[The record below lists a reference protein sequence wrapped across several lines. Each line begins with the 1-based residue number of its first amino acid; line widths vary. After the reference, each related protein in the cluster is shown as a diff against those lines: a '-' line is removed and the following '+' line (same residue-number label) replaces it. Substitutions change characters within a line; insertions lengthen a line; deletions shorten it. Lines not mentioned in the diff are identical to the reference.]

1 MFKLSRRAFG
11 LATLASVL
19 PPSAAMAALLP
30 KGKGDHT
37 TLLREALAI
46 AAARGE
52 GLALGAGSFK
62 CANLSLPSGTAITGV
77 PGRTILVA
85 IGSAPIIVIEDA
97 NAISLLGLTFSS
109 TQRVGNLVQALRV
122 KGLVIDACRFLGAA
136 RGLALEACAG
146 RIANCDFSQ
155 QEQGALFSIDATGLL
170 ITGNTISDMGNN
182 GIQIWRS
189 LAGEDGTIISGNRVQ
204 RVAARDGGSGQNGNG
219 ISVFRAGKVVVV
231 NNRVTDC
238 AFSAI
243 RCNSG
248 SSIQIVG
255 NSVARCEEVALYA
268 EFDFR
273 GCVISGN
280 IVEDSAFGISI
291 ANYDVDGRL
300 GVCDGNVI
308 RNLRPGKGDPTAQV
322 GGIHCEADTVISN
335 NVIENARDFGIRLG
349 WGKCRNLTATANL
362 IRGTR
367 HGIEVSAAAGATGI
381 TVANNVVTA
390 EIAIIAMDHQN
401 AVSGDLLNS
410 ASAIP
415 PHVFLSGNRA
425 GT

>member
-1 MFKLSRRAFG
+1 MFKLSRRGFA
-11 LATLASVL
+11 LASLAAVL
-19 PPSAAMAALLP
+19 SPSTAMSALLP
-30 KGKGDHT
+30 NGDGDHSS
-37 TLLREALAI
+37 LLRGALAI

-77 PGRTILVA
+77 PGRTFLEA
-85 IGSAPIIVIEDA
+85 IGSAPIFIIEDA
-97 NAISLLGLTFSS
+97 TAISLHGLTFSS
-109 TQRVGNLVQALRV
+109 TLRAGNLVKALRV
-122 KGLVIDACRFLGAA
+122 KGLAVDACRFYGAA
-136 RGLALEACAG
+136 RGLELEACAG

-155 QEQGALFSIDATGLL
+155 QEQGALFSIDATGLRV
-170 ITGNTISDMGNN
+170 TDNTVSDMANN
-182 GIQIWRS
+182 GIQVWRS
-189 LAGEDGTIISGNRVQ
+189 LAGEDGTIITGNRIE
-204 RVAARDGGSGQNGNG
+204 RIAARDGGTGQNGNG
-219 ISVFRAGKVVVV
+219 ISVFRAGNVVVA

-248 SSIQIVG
+248 SGIQIIG

-273 GCVISGN
+273 GALISGN

-300 GVCDGNVI
+300 AVCNGNVI
-308 RNLRPGKGDPTAQV
+308 RNLRQGTGDPTAQV
-322 GGIHCEADTVISN
+322 GGIHCEADTMVSN

-362 IRGTR
+362 VRGTR
-367 HGIEVSAAAGATGI
+367 HGIEVSAAEGATSI
-381 TVANNVVTA
+381 MVANNVITA
-390 EIAIIAMDHQN
+390 ETAIIAMDHQN
-401 AVSGDLLNS
+401 PASGDLLNS
-410 ASAIP
+410 ASEIP
-415 PHVFLSGNRA
+415 AHVFLSGNRV